1 MKKKLQNRDISK
13 IEKSKLVRLE
23 LLPIGFRGAAN
34 FSAYQ
39 FNFPSDSQLD
49 GKIITGIICH
59 APSDG
64 SNGGD
69 VPTATTYAP
78 NYYDDYTG
86 QQLIDQSLISNLY
99 LTLVN
104 KQENYFWKQ
113 QVLSSL
119 FVKNCG
125 KYIKRFYQRI
135 KLDKCFVELPNSSS
149 FTFDPNIR
157 NYILF
162 TFFYIDDPNY

>member
-1 MKKKLQNRDISK
+1 MKRKLQSKDISK
-13 IEKSKLVRLE
+13 IEKSKLVKLE
-23 LLPIGFRGAAN
+23 LIPVGFNGAPN
-34 FSAYQ
+34 FAAYQ

-49 GKIITGIICH
+49 SKIITGIICH

-64 SNGGD
+64 VNGGD
-69 VPTATTYAP
+69 VPVTTTYGA
-78 NYYDDYTG
+78 NYYDDYSG
-86 QQLIDQSLISNLY
+86 QQLIDQSLVSNLY

-135 KLDKCFVELPNSSS
+135 KLDKCFVELPTSSS
-149 FTFDPNIR
+149 FTYDPNIR